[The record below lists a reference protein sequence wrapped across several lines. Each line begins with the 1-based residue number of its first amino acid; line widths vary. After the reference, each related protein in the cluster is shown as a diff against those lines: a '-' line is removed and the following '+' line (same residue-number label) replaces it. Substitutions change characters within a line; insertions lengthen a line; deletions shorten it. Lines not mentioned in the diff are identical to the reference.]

1 MPSPDGDEYA
11 LAFDRG
17 RAQRLLVLPAL
28 FDEANKLRHFTV
40 EVLRRLDV
48 SGIDAVEAY
57 ENQDAKNLSKA
68 IAQMPDADK
77 GKPEYGALLLAE
89 GILNG
94 HEYPNAGKL
103 DGVMHENGLWAELI
117 AADAALDQGDL
128 DRAHTIIE
136 RWADNERTPLHQIR
150 VARYERYKGR
160 TRTAVSLSQKVLDQ
174 ETTSSRAL
182 IEHLSALL
190 ADDRLPAATK
200 LFSDA
205 LYKDMLKPYERW
217 VDALLIGKDKGWMAA
232 NVITSYLA
240 PPTRKEALSLQ
251 LLGLRA
257 MCVGGDPRAGVYLK
271 RLGADVPENPDYL
284 LAKSEY

>member
-1 MPSPDGDEYA
+1 LKPLLTKAIERADGPALLVQLAGFAATVNQGALVDDAIERVQVFAKGYTPAKA
-11 LAFDRG
+11 LAARMQLSRG
-17 RAQRLLVLPAL
+17 DFAAARQTATA
-28 FDEANKLRHFTV
+28 AG
-40 EVLRRLDV
+40 LDV

-68 IAQMPDADK
+68 IAAMPDADK
-77 GKPEYGALLLAE
+77 DKPEYAALLLAE

-103 DGVMHENGLWAELI
+103 DSVMRSNGLWAELI

-128 DRAHTIIE
+128 DRAQAIIKT
-136 RWADNERTPLHQIR
+136 WADNERTPLHQIR

-160 TRTAVSLSQKVLDQ
+160 TRTAVSLSQKALDQ
-174 ETTSSRAL
+174 ATTSSRAL

-200 LFSDA
+200 LFSDE

-217 VDALLIGKDKGWMAA
+217 VDALLIGKDKGWTAA
-232 NVITSYLA
+232 NVMHRKTS
-240 PPTRKEALSLQ
+240 ALMVQSP
-251 LLGLRA
+251 GPFDGWS
-257 MCVGGDPRAGVYLK
+257 C
-271 RLGADVPENPDYL
+271 
-284 LAKSEY
+284 S